1 MGRTENDD
9 NRDFFQGRVV
19 LITGGTGSF
28 GRKIVTRLLQY
39 PVGEVR
45 VLSRDEQKHFALR
58 AARDDPRLRCLV
70 GDVRDGDR
78 VREAVR
84 GADVVIHAASIKH
97 VPLTEEHPY
106 EAVRT
111 NVEGAQRVLRACV
124 DFGVER
130 VVAIS
135 TDKAV
140 HPVNVMGMTK
150 AIQERLVLSA
160 SGTGG
165 LRAGCVRFGN
175 VLGSNGSV
183 LPFFQGLLDGG
194 VRVLPVTAAGMTRFM
209 MTLDEGAEYA
219 LRTCR
224 RLEGGEVVVPALAA
238 FRVVDLAKVLL
249 NAYGGGHI
257 ELTGA
262 RPGEKLH
269 ETLISREELD
279 RAEARDGHYVVCRY
293 GPRPGLAP
301 AEAETEEYRSDT
313 ARRMSRQEIRLL
325 LYRERCL
332 QASTTTVGKGMAW
345 SAC

>member
-1 MGRTENDD
+1 MGRFEGDID
-9 NRDFFQGRVV
+9 HEFFRDRIV
-19 LITGGTGSF
+19 LVTGGTGSF
-28 GRKIVTRLLQY
+28 GQKILGELLRG

-45 VLSRDEQKHFALR
+45 VFSRDEQKHFTMR
-58 AARDDPRLRCLV
+58 GTYDDHRLKCLV

-84 GADVVIHAASIKH
+84 GADIVFHAASIKQ

-130 VVAIS
+130 VVSIS

-150 AIQERLVLSA
+150 AIQERLVISA
-160 SGTGG
+160 SGIGR

-175 VLGSNGSV
+175 VLASNGSV
-183 LPFFQGLLDGG
+183 LPFFTGLLDRG
-194 VRVLPVTAAGMTRFM
+194 VRVLPVTAVEMTRFM

-224 RLEGGEVVVPALAA
+224 LLEGGEIVVPAIPA

-249 NAYGGGHI
+249 AAYGGGRI
-257 ELTGA
+257 EVTGT

-269 ETLISREELD
+269 ETLISPEEVIRTD
-279 RAEARDGHYVVCRY
+279 VRDGHFIVRQHQPRT
-293 GPRPGLAP
+293 GPEPV
-301 AEAETEEYRSDT
+301 EVTEYRSDT
-313 ARRMSRQEIRLL
+313 ARRMSREEIRSLL
-325 LYRERCL
+325 SYNRFIHYP
-332 QASTTTVGKGMAW
+332 AKIA
-345 SAC
+345 

>member
-1 MGRTENDD
+1 MDRIKDD
-9 NRDFFQGRVV
+9 VDQQFFRDRVV
-19 LITGGTGSF
+19 LVTGGTGSF
-28 GRKIVTRLLQY
+28 GQKILGELLRG

-45 VLSRDEQKHFALR
+45 VFSRDEQKHFTMR
-58 AARDDPRLRCLV
+58 GTYDDHRLKCLV

-84 GADVVIHAASIKH
+84 GADIVFHAASIKQ

-124 DFGVER
+124 DLGVER
-130 VVAIS
+130 LVSIS

-140 HPVNVMGMTK
+140 QPVNVMGMTK
-150 AIQERLVLSA
+150 AIQERLVTSA

-175 VLGSNGSV
+175 VLASTGSV
-183 LPFFQGLLDGG
+183 LPFFKATLDRG
-194 VRVLPVTAAGMTRFM
+194 VRVLPVTAVEMTRFM

-224 RLEGGEVVVPALAA
+224 LLEGGEIVVPAIPA

-249 NAYGGGHI
+249 NAYGGGRI
-257 ELTGA
+257 EVIGT

-269 ETLISREELD
+269 ETLISSEEVV
-279 RAEARDGHYVVCRY
+279 RTGIRGGHFIVRPQRPRMGPEAIEV
-293 GPRPGLAP
+293 
-301 AEAETEEYRSDT
+301 TEYRSDT
-313 ARRMSRQEIRLL
+313 ARRMSQDEIRSLL
-325 LYRERCL
+325 CCHRFIHYP
-332 QASTTTVGKGMAW
+332 AKIA
-345 SAC
+345 